1 MNKDNKGMHILFT
14 ELVVL
19 LISLVEIIP
28 FVGGLVGYITSM
40 IGLGII
46 VLNIVSK
53 KTNTIETSNVN
64 TLNK

>member
-28 FVGGLVGYITSM
+28 FVGGLVGFITSM